1 MSIALLFSG
10 QGSQYVGMG
19 CGPEHGSIFRETWDE
34 ADEALGESRS
44 ETVLHGPIDL
54 LTLTRNAQPAILTLS
69 IAMYRTLLADRPE
82 LAPSLAAG
90 HSLGE
95 YSALVAAGVIKFAD
109 ALRLVRLRG
118 EAMQGAI
125 PSGVG
130 GMVAFSG
137 LDREALMELCDEI
150 GDSSSGRG
158 CKESVVEVA
167 AYNTPAQV
175 VVAGHA
181 RALER
186 IMERAQAR
194 GVHRSVKL
202 QVSTPFHCSLLKP
215 AESVLAEALQ
225 EVEFSRPKFPVF
237 QNANGEF
244 SDDPDIIRGLLVE
257 QVSAPVLWV
266 KCLEGLIGAGA
277 SRFIELGPGRGL
289 TGMVKKYDRKLD
301 VKFTDRTG
309 GFLAL

>member
-19 CGPEHGSIFRETWDE
+19 QGPQHGSVFKETWEE
-34 ADEALGESRS
+34 ADDALGENLSDM
-44 ETVLHGPIDL
+44 VLNGPLDR

-69 IAMYRTLLADRPE
+69 VAMYRTMLAERSD
-82 LAPSLAAG
+82 LSASMAAG

-95 YSALVAAGVIKFAD
+95 YSALVAAGVLKFAD
-109 ALRLVRLRG
+109 AVRLVRLRG

-137 LDREALMELCDEI
+137 LDREALMELCAEI
-150 GDSSSGRG
+150 GGSPLSVKDS
-158 CKESVVEVA
+158 ESVVEVA
-167 AYNTPAQV
+167 AYNTPAQL

-186 IMERAQAR
+186 IVERAQSK
-194 GVHRSVKL
+194 GVRRSVRL

-225 EVEFSRPKFPVF
+225 GVELSRPTIPVF
-237 QNANGEF
+237 QNVNGEA
-244 SDDPDIIRGLLVE
+244 SDDPDVIRERLVQ

-266 KCLEGLIGAGA
+266 RCLEGLIKAGA
-277 SRFIELGPGRGL
+277 TRFIELGPGRGL

-301 VKFTDRTG
+301 AKFTDRTG

>member
-19 CGPEHGSIFRETWDE
+19 CSPDHGSIFQETWDE
-34 ADEALGESRS
+34 ADEALGERLS
-44 ETVLHGPIDL
+44 ETVLNGPIDR

-69 IAMYRTLLADRPE
+69 IAMYRTLLAHRPD
-82 LAPSLAAG
+82 LTPSLAAG

-95 YSALVAAGVIKFAD
+95 YSALVAAGVLKFKD
-109 ALRLVRLRG
+109 AVRLVRIRG

-137 LDREALMELCDEI
+137 LDREALMMLCEEI
-150 GDSSSGRG
+150 GDRKSGD
-158 CKESVVEVA
+158 ESVVEVA
-167 AYNTPAQV
+167 AYNTPTQL

-181 RALER
+181 RALEQ

-194 GVHRSVKL
+194 GVRRSVKL

-215 AESVLAEALQ
+215 AESVLADAL
-225 EVEFSRPKFPVF
+225 ESVEFSPPKFPVF
-237 QNANGEF
+237 QNVNGQA
-244 SDDPDIIRGLLVE
+244 SDDPNIIKRCLVE
-257 QVSAPVLWV
+257 QVSLPVLWV
-266 KCLEGLIGAGA
+266 KCLEGLINSGA

-301 VKFTDRTG
+301 AKFTDRSG

>member
-1 MSIALLFSG
+1 
-10 QGSQYVGMG
+10 MG
-19 CGPEHGSIFRETWDE
+19 CGHEQGPVFEETWKE
-34 ADEALGESRS
+34 ADDALGEHLS
-44 ETVLHGPIDL
+44 EMVRHGPMDR

-69 IAMYRTLLADRPE
+69 VAMYRRLLADRPD
-82 LAPSLAAG
+82 LNPSLAAG

-137 LDREALMELCDEI
+137 LDSEALMELCAEI
-150 GDSSSGRG
+150 GDRASGLHSG
-158 CKESVVEVA
+158 ESVVEVA
-167 AYNTPAQV
+167 AYNTPAQL

-186 IMERAQAR
+186 IVERAQAK
-194 GVHRSVKL
+194 GVRRSVKL

-215 AESVLAEALQ
+215 AEAVLAEALQ
-225 EVEFSRPKFPVF
+225 EVEFSRPNFPVF
-237 QNANGEF
+237 QNVNGEA
-244 SDDPDIIRGLLVE
+244 SDDPDVIRGRLVE
-257 QVSAPVLWV
+257 QVSGPVLWV
-266 KCLEGLIGAGA
+266 KCLEGLLGAGA
-277 SRFIELGPGRGL
+277 TRFIELGPGRGL
-289 TGMVKKYDRKLD
+289 TGMVKKYDRKLNA
-301 VKFTDRTG
+301 KFTDRAG